1 MGYLV
6 RVELPWAVFGFVVG
20 ADGRITQAAPIAG
33 WMEGKDGREVVRY
46 WRGRLGAVVTWEAV
60 A

>member
-33 WMEGKDGREVVRY
+33 WMEGARSCAIGEGDWGR
-46 WRGRLGAVVTWEAV
+46 
-60 A
+60 